1 MAKASSVTVEFDM
14 TALQDAASH
23 DKLVESMLRARTAQ
37 CVNAAN
43 AMSSGFRTGIYHR
56 DHRSP
61 GVGNTQPVYA
71 GDVREGRKG
80 IVGIVHPAN
89 YAAMLDNHENNT
101 LLKVKG

>member
-1 MAKASSVTVEFDM
+1 MAKSASVTVEFDLS
-14 TALQDAASH
+14 ALQDAASH
-23 DKLVESMLRARTAQ
+23 DKLVESMLRVRTAQ

-56 DHRSP
+56 DHQSP
-61 GVGNTQPVYA
+61 GVGNTQPVYV
-71 GDVREGRKG
+71 GDVTEGRRG

>member
-1 MAKASSVTVEFDM
+1 MAKASSVTVEFDLP
-14 TALQDAASH
+14 ALQDAASH
-23 DKLVESMLRARTAQ
+23 DKLVESMLRVRTAQ

-43 AMSSGFRTGIYHR
+43 AMSSGFRTGTYHR

-61 GVGNTQPVYA
+61 GVGNTQPVYV
-71 GDVREGRKG
+71 GDVTEGRRG

>member
-1 MAKASSVTVEFDM
+1 MANESSVTVEFDFP
-14 TALQDAASH
+14 ALQHAASH
-23 DKLVESMLRARTAQ
+23 DALIESMLRVYTAR

-43 AMSSGFRTGIYHR
+43 AMSSGFRTGIYHP
-56 DHRSP
+56 DHKSP
-61 GVGNTQPVYA
+61 GVGNTQPVYV
-71 GDVREGRKG
+71 GDVTEGRKG